1 MNQLSPPATVP
12 PLAGL
17 NRNRPRGLGRIIL
30 LVWALAALAT
40 GLSAADASR
49 IMLSGSIHEEVVT
62 ATAGRPRP
70 QAVSARRELLPEEAA
85 AEMEFGVSLSMRN
98 FDELQARLAA
108 GEVLPPEEMAAKY
121 WPLAADEA
129 QVAGWLQGQGFT
141 LVRRDENRLVV
152 FASGPVSRVAAAF
165 QTTFS
170 RVTLN
175 GTDYTSAI
183 TVPSMPAEVGRA
195 VLGINGLQPQI
206 RRRHHGR
213 IRPAAT
219 GNTPPFLPAQIAKAY
234 HADGLAWN
242 GSGQIIGIVIDTPPR
257 TADLTAFWKAAGVA
271 QSLNNIQTVQVIS
284 GTLPKPEGEESLDV
298 EWSSAMAPAA
308 KVRVYATRNLS
319 DPNLDRA
326 YQQIYQD
333 AKTMTGLRQVSLS
346 YGIGETEVSTAQ
358 LQTDAQLFAN
368 LASIGITVFASS
380 GDDGSSPDGTLQPS
394 SPASDV
400 NVTGVGG
407 TSLVLDAAGAAS
419 SETAWNGSGGGI
431 SSYFSRPAWQKG
443 AGVSAGTK
451 RLSPDVSLPADPN
464 TGAVIYL
471 NGARLAIGGTSWS
484 SPTWA
489 GICALI
495 NQARAGSAR
504 GPVGVLGA
512 KVYPLLGTANFRD
525 ITGGNNGS
533 YSAGPGYDLCTGLGV
548 PNVAMLIQTLTGAP
562 EITAQP
568 VSLAVNLDQNA
579 TFAVAASSPLT
590 LSYQWQ
596 QAPAGSPSWSNL
608 AEGGS
613 FTGTKT
619 STLSL
624 IKAAWALNGNQLR
637 CLVSTSAGAATSETA
652 TLTVRAADLVLAAG
666 STGTLTVGPGDP
678 VSAGLVFTNA
688 GNLPAIATKVYL
700 YFSPNAAG
708 FDSAAKA
715 GEINLP
721 ALAAGAGS
729 GSLPFTYQ
737 PPAETPTGTYF
748 LSYWIDASGL
758 VTEGDENNNR
768 GSLTVQIRTLG
779 PAFTSQ
785 PTNQAIVAG
794 ADARF
799 AVTTRGTPPLAYHW
813 QRKPSGGT
821 AWENLTD
828 DSHHAGTSQPILTVS
843 RVTPDMNGDQFQ
855 CVVNNSAATITSN
868 PAGLAVSAADL
879 TVSSGRVLP
888 TLGVPGT
895 TFTRTIVVTNL
906 GNASSP
912 ATLVDFFVSPKPS
925 QFSGGTKVGSVPLP
939 ALAVGASASLQFT
952 YQSPADGPLGTY
964 SFYYVVDGPDLV
976 TERNEANN
984 TFGANITLNRIE
996 THPLPVANGRFQLL
1010 FRYADGSAPSL
1021 DGWKVQWR
1029 NDPPIGTDTNWNTFT
1044 APLYLTNG
1052 FVGVTDTNASQQA
1065 RRFFRITG
1073 P

>member
-1 MNQLSPPATVP
+1 MNRLSPPETVP
-12 PLAGL
+12 PIAGL
-17 NRNRPRGLGRIIL
+17 NHSRPRGLERIIL
-30 LVWALAALAT
+30 LVWAMAALAT
-40 GLSAADASR
+40 GLSAADATR
-49 IMLSGSIHEEVVT
+49 ILLPGSLHEAGVA
-62 ATAGRPRP
+62 ATAGQRRP
-70 QAVSARRELLPEEAA
+70 QSVIARRELLPEEAA
-85 AEMEFGVSLSMRN
+85 AEMEFGVALSMRN

-108 GEVLPPEEMAAKY
+108 GEILAPEEMAAKY
-121 WPLAADEA
+121 WPLPEDEA
-129 QVAGWLQGQGFT
+129 QVAGWLQGEGFT

-152 FASGPVSRVAAAF
+152 FASGPVSRVAATF
-165 QTTFS
+165 QTTFA
-170 RVTLN
+170 RITWN
-175 GTDYTSAI
+175 GADYTSAI
-183 TVPSMPAEVGRA
+183 TVPSIPSEVGRA

-213 IRPAAT
+213 IRPAAN

-234 HADGLAWN
+234 HANGLAWN

-257 TADLTAFWKAAGVA
+257 TTDLTAFWKAAGVA
-271 QSLNNIQTVQVIS
+271 QSLNNIQTVQVVS
-284 GTLPKPEGEESLDV
+284 GTLPKQDGEESLDV

-308 KVRVYATRNLS
+308 KVRVYATRDLS

-326 YQQIYQD
+326 YQQVYQD

-346 YGIGETEVSTAQ
+346 YGIGETEESASQ

-368 LASIGITVFASS
+368 LASIGVTVFASS

-419 SETAWNGSGGGI
+419 SETAWDGSGGGI
-431 SSYFSRPAWQKG
+431 SSTFSRPAWQKG
-443 AGVSAGTK
+443 TGVTAGTK

-464 TGAVIYL
+464 TGAVVYL
-471 NGARLAIGGTSWS
+471 NGARVTIGGTSWS

-489 GICALI
+489 GFCALI
-495 NQARAGSAR
+495 NQAMASSSR

-525 ITGGNNGS
+525 ITSGNNGS
-533 YSAGPGYDLCTGLGV
+533 YHAGAGYDLCTGIGV
-548 PNVAMLIQTLTGAP
+548 PNVAMLIQTLTGGP

-579 TFAVAASSPLT
+579 TFTVAASSALT

-596 QAPAGSPSWSNL
+596 QAPAGSSSWSNL
-608 AEGGS
+608 TEGGS

-624 IKAAWALNGNQLR
+624 IKAAWAMNGEQFR
-637 CLVSTSAGAATSETA
+637 CLLSTSAGSATSQAA
-652 TLTVRAADLVLAAG
+652 TLTVRAADLVLGGG

-678 VSAGLVFTNA
+678 VSTGFVFINA

-700 YFSPNAAG
+700 YFSTNAAG
-708 FDSAAKA
+708 FDSGSKA
-715 GEINLP
+715 GEIDLP
-721 ALAAGAGS
+721 ALAAAAGS
-729 GSLPFTYQ
+729 GSLPFTYL
-737 PPAETPTGTYF
+737 PPAETPVGTFF
-748 LSYWIDASGL
+748 LNYWIDAPGL
-758 VTEGDENNNR
+758 VAEGDENNNR
-768 GSLTVQIRTLG
+768 GSLTVQIRAVGPTLTG
-779 PAFTSQ
+779 Q
-785 PTNQAIVAG
+785 PTNQTVVAG

-799 AVTTRGTPPLAYHW
+799 AVTAQGTPPLAYRW
-813 QRKPSGGT
+813 KRKPSGGT

-828 DSHHAGTSQPILTVS
+828 DSHHAGTSQPVLTVS

-855 CVVNNSAATITSN
+855 CVVTNSVAAIASS
-868 PAGLAVSAADL
+868 PATLAVSAADL
-879 TVSSGRVLP
+879 TVNSGRVLP
-888 TLGVPGT
+888 TLGIPGT

-906 GNASSP
+906 GNAGSA
-912 ATLVDFFVSPKPS
+912 ATLVDFFVNPKPS

-939 ALAVGASASLQFT
+939 GLAAGASASVQFA
-952 YQSPADGPLGTY
+952 YQSPADASLGTY
-964 SFYYVVDGPDLV
+964 SFYYVIDGPDLV
-976 TERNEANN
+976 LERNETNN

-996 THPLPVANGRFQLL
+996 THPLPVANGSFQLL
-1010 FRYADGSAPSL
+1010 FRYADGSIPTI

-1029 NDPPIGTDTNWNTFT
+1029 NDPPLGTDTNWNTFI

-1052 FVGVTDTNASQQA
+1052 FVGVTDTNVIQQP
-1065 RRFFRITG
+1065 RRYFRITG
-1073 P
+1073 Q